1 MAVKM
6 VNESDLI
13 SIADAIRAKTGGTA
27 TLLYPEEF
35 VSEIG
40 SISGGSV
47 DVDAFLDGTLTE
59 LESNA
64 TSVRDY
70 AFIGLTQLS
79 SLSLPECLTLG
90 SYSCAGIGT
99 YDSYTKTEVYAP
111 KVTTVGTYCFN
122 TAKLSTLT
130 LTAATT
136 LNQGCFQRLS
146 ADNIIMP
153 ALTSVP
159 ENVFTT
165 ASGVKRIELT
175 ACSMIASGAFKGMS
189 NLGTLIIHGTQMCYL
204 MGTDTFNNTQ
214 IKYGTGFI
222 YVPDEMVSTYQAAT
236 NWTALSAQ
244 IKGLSELQS

>member
-6 VNESDLI
+6 VNESDLV

-90 SYSCAGIGT
+90 SYSCAGI
-99 YDSYTKTEVYAP
+99 
-111 KVTTVGTYCFN
+111 
-122 TAKLSTLT
+122 
-130 LTAATT
+130 
-136 LNQGCFQRLS
+136 
-146 ADNIIMP
+146 
-153 ALTSVP
+153 
-159 ENVFTT
+159 
-165 ASGVKRIELT
+165 
-175 ACSMIASGAFKGMS
+175 
-189 NLGTLIIHGTQMCYL
+189 
-204 MGTDTFNNTQ
+204 
-214 IKYGTGFI
+214 
-222 YVPDEMVSTYQAAT
+222 
-236 NWTALSAQ
+236 
-244 IKGLSELQS
+244 